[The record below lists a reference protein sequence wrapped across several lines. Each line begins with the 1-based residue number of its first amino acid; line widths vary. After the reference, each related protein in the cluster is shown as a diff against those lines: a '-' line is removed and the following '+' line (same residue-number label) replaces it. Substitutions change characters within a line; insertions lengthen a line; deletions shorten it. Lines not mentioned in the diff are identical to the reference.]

1 MSVEQVGKRGRI
13 VLGDETGIVRAFLFL
28 DEHVRVNETIVLF
41 GAESRVV
48 KEHIEIQV
56 PREGKV
62 DRARRVIEEVDEKN
76 DISAKEWI
84 EAN

>member
-1 MSVEQVGKRGRI
+1 M
-13 VLGDETGIVRAFLFL
+13 FL
-28 DEHVRVNETIVLF
+28 DESVKVNETIVVF

-62 DRARRVIEEVDEKN
+62 DKARRAIEQVDEKN